1 MGSPLADGCG
11 GFHEDQLDAIRREL
25 FQSAMK
31 GDWRRVIH
39 TYRTQPSAYAAQITK
54 PLDTALHIAVSDGQ
68 ERCLEQL
75 VEIMYGKSGA
85 GEEAGAALRVRNDHG
100 NTPLHIAAA
109 LGNVRMCVSIAGR
122 DKALVGVRNDES
134 ETPLFLA
141 AVHGMK
147 EAFLR
152 MHQICGA
159 EDCRRH
165 YRGKDGETILHVAI
179 AGEYFELAYQII
191 VLYKELVNAVNTHGK
206 TPLHLLASKPGAF
219 RSGSH
224 VGGYHQ
230 LIYYCT
236 FVDLLQPEMP
246 RTYAGQGA
254 APASS
259 YVPPNYETCV
269 SFLALPLDIVK
280 SRFKQSNAPS
290 EDAENQRAPSKQS
303 AGSQQLLPSNYDTCF
318 EFVKLAFKSLFV
330 ILGYGS
336 TEMRKIRMKKEKHV
350 WSVQIMNE
358 LLKDAETYVYEYNGR
373 SPHPIGT
380 PLEFSDLLTAA
391 GDHDIN
397 KPKHLETIET
407 PMLIAAKNG
416 ITEIVEKI
424 LDLYPVAIND
434 MNAGKKNIVLLAVEN
449 RQSRVYERLLKRGV
463 IRESVFRKVD
473 NRGNSALHLAAA
485 LGHHKPWRIPGAAL
499 QMQWEIKWYEFVKN
513 SMPYNFFIRHN
524 KEGKTPRDI
533 FSEEHA
539 DLVKSGG
546 EWLISTSESCSVVA
560 ALIATVA
567 FATSSTVPGGVEP
580 DGKPTLEGQPAFHIF
595 AISSLVAL
603 CFSVTSLVMFLSILT
618 SRFQE
623 KDFGRDL
630 PRKLLIGLS
639 SLFVSIA
646 AVLVSFCAGHFF
658 VLRDEL
664 KYAAYPVY
672 ALTCLPVSF
681 FAVAQF
687 PLYVDLVRATFQRV
701 PRGSYMVV
709 PP

>member
-1 MGSPLADGCG
+1 
-11 GFHEDQLDAIRREL
+11 
-25 FQSAMK
+25 MK

-68 ERCLEQL
+68 ERYVEQL
-75 VEIMYGKSGA
+75 VEII
-85 GEEAGAALRVRNDHG
+85 GEEAAAGAALRVRNDHG

-109 LGNVRMCVSIAGR
+109 LGNARMCVSIAGR

-191 VLYKELVNAVNTHGK
+191 VLYKELVNAVNTQGK

-230 LIYYCT
+230 LIYYCK
-236 FVDLLQPEMP
+236 F
-246 RTYAGQGA
+246 
-254 APASS
+254 PALSCLFFI
-259 YVPPNYETCV
+259 VLHR
-269 SFLALPLDIVK
+269 LA
-280 SRFKQSNAPS
+280 N
-290 EDAENQRAPSKQS
+290 
-303 AGSQQLLPSNYDTCF
+303 
-318 EFVKLAFKSLFV
+318 
-330 ILGYGS
+330 
-336 TEMRKIRMKKEKHV
+336 
-350 WSVQIMNE
+350 
-358 LLKDAETYVYEYNGR
+358 
-373 SPHPIGT
+373 
-380 PLEFSDLLTAA
+380 
-391 GDHDIN
+391 
-397 KPKHLETIET
+397 
-407 PMLIAAKNG
+407 AAKNG

-701 PRGSYMVV
+701 PRRSYMVV

>member
-1 MGSPLADGCG
+1 
-11 GFHEDQLDAIRREL
+11 
-25 FQSAMK
+25 MK

-68 ERCLEQL
+68 ERYVEQL
-75 VEIMYGKSGA
+75 VEII
-85 GEEAGAALRVRNDHG
+85 EEAAGAALRVRNDHG

-109 LGNVRMCVSIAGR
+109 LGNARMCVSIAGR

-179 AGEYFELAYQII
+179 AGEYFGMQ
-191 VLYKELVNAVNTHGK
+191 
-206 TPLHLLASKPGAF
+206 
-219 RSGSH
+219 
-224 VGGYHQ
+224 
-230 LIYYCT
+230 C
-236 FVDLLQPEMP
+236 M
-246 RTYAGQGA
+246 
-254 APASS
+254 
-259 YVPPNYETCV
+259 
-269 SFLALPLDIVK
+269 
-280 SRFKQSNAPS
+280 
-290 EDAENQRAPSKQS
+290 S
-303 AGSQQLLPSNYDTCF
+303 AGREHT
-318 EFVKLAFKSLFV
+318 
-330 ILGYGS
+330 
-336 TEMRKIRMKKEKHV
+336 
-350 WSVQIMNE
+350 
-358 LLKDAETYVYEYNGR
+358 
-373 SPHPIGT
+373 
-380 PLEFSDLLTAA
+380 
-391 GDHDIN
+391 
-397 KPKHLETIET
+397 ET

-473 NRGNSALHLAAA
+473 SRGNSALHLAAA

-701 PRGSYMVV
+701 PRRSYMVV